1 MTSSPQDQSPTDT
14 DNERPS
20 RELITFGGLGVA
32 FIFVLITALF
42 ILYRPQVTVSEPTST
57 TEQLASIQTPE
68 ITTTIGITLIPVAT
82 STQTPAET
90 FTPKPT
96 RTPTKSPTPS
106 GTPLPT
112 LPPSLTP
119 AFPGEFNDQYDLV
132 FWTPELASQ
141 LIDIMEAYPETL
153 SIFARGINDQGYYDA
168 FQYAIFA
175 QREALL
181 QFPTASQASDWTW
194 RLAYN
199 LARTSDP
206 SAGEMYANMIT
217 QELNSGRVSLED
229 LYQWG
234 LDQSPQLIIE
244 VIPLEGLS
252 SDLNSSLV
260 EVSAAENGS
269 SFFWLI
275 ENPNGFTSHPLT
287 SDFNFAQPSEV
298 DYFIEE
304 LLGDNNAIVGTYPTT
319 IYDSFTYI
327 TPGIF
332 SLVQQPPS
340 ELQFDNSSP
349 PEIGPEFKNN
359 WESIETASGEGDLQF
374 IDTIFPACPVTV
386 RHTYGWNGTAF
397 SFLEDTYQIQ
407 PDLELLSFCEI
418 VVNHAI
424 SVWGL
429 EPTIQL
435 METLLPSWPPAQTTA
450 GGEYPEDALDEW
462 RYRLSVYHALLG
474 NQAES
479 VGYAN
484 AIISDPVTPDS
495 QWIVPAIEFLDAYQ
509 EQRDI
514 YKSCLP
520 SVFCNPRLAFQSL
533 AATITAQEYPDLIE
547 VLEDAGV
554 TIRSNGFFDFDKD
567 GESERWVVIR
577 HNTGTPLEFW
587 IVFPTDTG
595 INVLFVETLET
606 DNPRVT
612 YLEPDSEPPV
622 VLIDPDITFKVERQG
637 PEDEKAIVMVEQEVV
652 YSSDLTG
659 LELDRLEDILLTGGD
674 PSFVREELIVL
685 RQSPFFTCSYL
696 YCPRYLYLLG
706 LASELANDER
716 AAVDA
721 YLELWR
727 DYLDHPYATMA
738 RFKLLSTITP
748 PPTLTPT
755 NTASPTVQ
763 TIVTQT
769 PTITGSPTITTPTM
783 TLTPAPTG
791 ETQSPTLTITPTFTV
806 TPEGYVPP

>member
-1 MTSSPQDQSPTDT
+1 
-14 DNERPS
+14 
-20 RELITFGGLGVA
+20 
-32 FIFVLITALF
+32 
-42 ILYRPQVTVSEPTST
+42 
-57 TEQLASIQTPE
+57 
-68 ITTTIGITLIPVAT
+68 
-82 STQTPAET
+82 
-90 FTPKPT
+90 
-96 RTPTKSPTPS
+96 
-106 GTPLPT
+106 
-112 LPPSLTP
+112 
-119 AFPGEFNDQYDLV
+119 
-132 FWTPELASQ
+132 
-141 LIDIMEAYPETL
+141 
-153 SIFARGINDQGYYDA
+153 
-168 FQYAIFA
+168 
-175 QREALL
+175 
-181 QFPTASQASDWTW
+181 
-194 RLAYN
+194 
-199 LARTSDP
+199 
-206 SAGEMYANMIT
+206 
-217 QELNSGRVSLED
+217 
-229 LYQWG
+229 
-234 LDQSPQLIIE
+234 
-244 VIPLEGLS
+244 
-252 SDLNSSLV
+252 
-260 EVSAAENGS
+260 
-269 SFFWLI
+269 
-275 ENPNGFTSHPLT
+275 
-287 SDFNFAQPSEV
+287 
-298 DYFIEE
+298 
-304 LLGDNNAIVGTYPTT
+304 
-319 IYDSFTYI
+319 
-327 TPGIF
+327 
-332 SLVQQPPS
+332 
-340 ELQFDNSSP
+340 
-349 PEIGPEFKNN
+349 
-359 WESIETASGEGDLQF
+359 
-374 IDTIFPACPVTV
+374 
-386 RHTYGWNGTAF
+386 
-397 SFLEDTYQIQ
+397 LEDTYQIQ
-407 PDLELLSFCEI
+407 PDPELLSFCEI

-637 PEDEKAIVMVEQEVV
+637 PEDEKTIVMVEQEVV

-674 PSFVREELIVL
+674 PEFVQEELLVL
-685 RQSPFFTCSYL
+685 RESPFFTCSYL
-696 YCPRYLYLLG
+696 FCPRYLYLLG